1 MKIKIKCPNVEK
13 WKKQNMDFTEVNND
27 TNVNTA
33 YVITLVA
40 GNSLPDYIK
49 TTTIKYYLENNEFKK
64 I

>member
-1 MKIKIKCPNVEK
+1 
-13 WKKQNMDFTEVNND
+13 MDFTEVNND